1 MKKFLAIFLV
11 MVFVFSAMVGC
22 APATPADEAAPAAET
37 ASTAEAEPTAPTGT
51 VKLGIVTAVTGN
63 NNYVGERELEGA
75 NLAVEQINAAG
86 GVNGQM
92 LELVVAD
99 EVDNLEMSVL
109 ATQELLTN
117 DEISG
122 IIGSVFSAWC
132 LAANPSVL
140 EAEVP
145 YMCLG
150 SSSAVSKDK
159 NPYTWQIRPLDTAQG
174 KVIAEF
180 VVNELGCKNP
190 AIMYSTSST
199 YLSLH
204 DNTVAALAELGVTI
218 TEKNDFAFPNDE
230 SNYAPYV
237 SQVLVGGFDCLI
249 AMTDQA
255 PGALVCQQAAA
266 GGLTPDVM
274 PLIGSPSYASEL
286 TIANAGGA
294 ANGWYSISDWVPNG
308 NSETAEAFEKAYL
321 EANPHREITD
331 LNSVSA
337 YDSVYVFAAAME
349 AAGTNTD
356 REAINNAMQNL
367 DFEGAMSHFSFHEDH
382 SFACSLFVT
391 KNVDGLPQT
400 VDAIRYR

>member
-1 MKKFLAIFLV
+1 
-11 MVFVFSAMVGC
+11 
-22 APATPADEAAPAAET
+22 
-37 ASTAEAEPTAPTGT
+37 
-51 VKLGIVTAVTGN
+51 
-63 NNYVGERELEGA
+63 
-75 NLAVEQINAAG
+75 
-86 GVNGQM
+86 
-92 LELVVAD
+92 
-99 EVDNLEMSVL
+99 
-109 ATQELLTN
+109 
-117 DEISG
+117 
-122 IIGSVFSAWC
+122 
-132 LAANPSVL
+132 
-140 EAEVP
+140 
-145 YMCLG
+145 
-150 SSSAVSKDK
+150 
-159 NPYTWQIRPLDTAQG
+159 
-174 KVIAEF
+174 
-180 VVNELGCKNP
+180 
-190 AIMYSTSST
+190 
-199 YLSLH
+199 
-204 DNTVAALAELGVTI
+204 
-218 TEKNDFAFPNDE
+218 
-230 SNYAPYV
+230 
-237 SQVLVGGFDCLI
+237 
-249 AMTDQA
+249 
-255 PGALVCQQAAA
+255 
-266 GGLTPDVM
+266 M